1 MSGLVARHVSFN
13 SNLKAII
20 MKTIKVLIVTI
31 MCILL
36 VSSPEIMAQTEK
48 KPVSKGKTSH
58 SETTKPKTSSQT
70 VASDLKGA
78 KEGIWGEWMKPVGKL
93 EFYTLPYPYDA
104 LEPAIDKM
112 TVEIHYERH
121 HRGYFDKMQKAVSG
135 TDAAEKNLL
144 EIFSHMDKFPDA
156 VRNNSGG
163 FFNHALYWDNLT
175 PKKQE
180 PSRQMIELIEKSFGN
195 YDSFVKKFDEAAAN
209 RFGSGWAWLA
219 VDIKSGELFIT
230 STANQDN
237 PLMSIAERRGIPLLA
252 LDVWEHAY
260 YLKYQ
265 NKRTDYINSFW
276 SVVNWP
282 VVEAR
287 YNQFKS
293 IMEKV
298 K

>member
-1 MSGLVARHVSFN
+1 
-13 SNLKAII
+13 
-20 MKTIKVLIVTI
+20 
-31 MCILL
+31 
-36 VSSPEIMAQTEK
+36 MAQDVK
-48 KPVSKGKTSH
+48 KPATKGKPVRAQQ
-58 SETTKPKTSSQT
+58 PKAESTTSSVT
-70 VASDLKGA
+70 SDVQGVQGGL
-78 KEGIWGEWMKPVGKL
+78 WNEWMAPAAKL
-93 EFYTLPYPYDA
+93 EFYKLPYGYDA

-112 TVEIHYERH
+112 TVDIHYTRH
-121 HRGYFDKMQKAVSG
+121 HRGYYDKMQKAIDG
-135 TDAAEKNLL
+135 TEAAEMNIL

-163 FFNHALYWDNLT
+163 FFNHALYWDNLSPT
-175 PKKQE
+175 PQK
-180 PSRQMIELIEKSFGN
+180 PSAQMIEVINKSFGSL
-195 YDSFVKKFDEAAAN
+195 DTFMKRFDEAAAN

-219 VDIKSGELFIT
+219 VDFKSGELFIS

-237 PLMSIAERRGIPLLA
+237 PLMNVVERRGVPLLS

-265 NKRTDYINSFW
+265 NKRKDYIDSFW

-287 YNQFKS
+287 YNQLKT
-293 IMEKV
+293 IREKM